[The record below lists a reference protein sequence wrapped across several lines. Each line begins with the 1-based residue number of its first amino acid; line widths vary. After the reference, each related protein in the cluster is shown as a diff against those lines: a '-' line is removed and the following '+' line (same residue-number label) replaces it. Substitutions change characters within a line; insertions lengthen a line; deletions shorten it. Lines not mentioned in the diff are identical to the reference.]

1 MEQEESVVNLLHWTA
16 EGDENSKKQYDCNK
30 LLDAEQFDLED
41 QVGIWRNT
49 RPALRSIG
57 KITRNKQLAF
67 ATHFHSRQP
76 FVPTLNDLAE
86 LELDRFSRG
95 LVGVV
100 EFSAVFQAAN
110 VVDRHRLPHLRAW
123 SITDPEILNF

>member
-1 MEQEESVVNLLHWTA
+1 MQEQTCPCLLRLLL
-16 EGDENSKKQYDCNK
+16 S

-49 RPALRSIG
+49 WPAPRSIG
-57 KITRNKQLAF
+57 KITGNKQLAF
-67 ATHFHSRQP
+67 APHFHSRQSLI
-76 FVPTLNDLAE
+76 PTLNDLAE
-86 LELDRFSRG
+86 FELDRFSRG

-100 EFSAVFQAAN
+100 EFSAVFQPAN
-110 VVDRHRLPHLRAW
+110 VVDRYRLTHLRAW